1 MRHWYVTGPR
11 SLTCIDEPQPQPA
24 AGEVL
29 VRTAYTALSPGSN
42 VHGYQRGRFGT
53 AYAPHRTEVLYMGS
67 GIVLAVGTGVDP
79 ALIGQP
85 VSIQGI
91 GHQAYAAIPAS
102 QVHVIPAGLSLRDA
116 SLAYLSAWSL
126 SALHLGGYAA
136 AETVVVIGLGLVGA
150 SAALMAECVGARVLA
165 LDVAAERLD
174 AARQLGLWALA
185 HPDDTTA
192 VTAGIGSDGPDLII
206 ESSGTWSGVQ
216 LALRLARNY
225 TRIAAMG
232 MYREPPPAEL
242 AGQLFS
248 DAFTYPSKFHYQR
261 LQLIGCGSDPDVL
274 AEPMPRM
281 ATRRRNYHYV
291 LAQAA
296 RGRVP
301 LGALVS
307 SCTPADTIDVVL
319 ERFVAGDRRLVG
331 ATFAWD
337 DPPI

>member
-11 SLTCIDEPQPQPA
+11 SLSCIDEPQPQPA

-29 VRTAYTALSPGSN
+29 VHTAYTALSPGSN
-42 VHGYQRGRFGT
+42 VHGYLNGRFGT
-53 AYAPHRTEVLYMGS
+53 AYAPRRAEVLYMGS
-67 GIVLAVGTGVDP
+67 GTIGAIGAGVDP
-79 ALIGQP
+79 ALLGQP

-91 GHQAYAAIPAS
+91 GHQSAAVLPAE

-136 AETVVVIGLGLVGA
+136 AETVAVIGLGLVGA

-165 LDVAAERLD
+165 LDVAPERLA
-174 AARQLGLWALA
+174 AARQLGLAALA
-185 HPDDTTA
+185 HPDDTAA
-192 VTAGIGSDGPDLII
+192 VAAGLGSDGPDLII
-206 ESSGTWSGVQ
+206 ESSGSWAGVQ

-242 AGQLFS
+242 AAQLFR

-261 LQLIGCGSDPDVL
+261 LQLIGCGSDPDAL

-281 ATRRRNYHYV
+281 ATRRRNYQYT

-296 RGRVP
+296 RGRLP
-301 LGALVS
+301 LGRLITT
-307 SCTPADTIDVVL
+307 CTPADTIGATL
-319 ERFVAGDRRLVG
+319 ERFAAGERQLVG
-331 ATFAWD
+331 AVFAWEE
-337 DPPI
+337 PAT